1 MSETSVFRFDQAS
14 FQFGERSP
22 VQVAFVADKNRKAKN
37 THFTLLMG
45 ANGTCKSRILSC
57 CVNLLKGIKE
67 RDGAQP
73 SKKGRFP
80 FLMEEPDRD
89 LRCTEASI
97 TRDGLTSDIGNGPLF
112 ESGDVLPSR
121 VLAIANLVRDRFTFT
136 DWEDFDDPFY
146 YYLGVRQASNLTT
159 TGAMERLVCD
169 AVITVL
175 SNAEKFDSF
184 SKWTQKLFP
193 RTELGL
199 AFARFSPSSF
209 ERFFEAPTEWLRRQ
223 RGPARG
229 DDFDRQ
235 TLERLKPHMDDIKAL
250 GDLLFK
256 KGQALDS
263 DASLSMK
270 RGGTLS
276 ICLDQLSANER
287 VRFGRL
293 NQALKL
299 AQSVRLIGRPSLLLK
314 SHAWLDFTQLSSGEQ
329 NLVATGA
336 RLLAFSAPGSMVVID
351 EPEVSLNIAWQQRY
365 IELISDALVHA
376 KGSHVII
383 ASHSPYLI
391 SDLRAENSTVVVI
404 ERSEEGLKFRSHPG
418 EFWGWG
424 AEAILYEVL
433 GLPSAS
439 NYHFSRELAS
449 VLKLV
454 SEKSKDVAKFDTFLS
469 KCDQL
474 DFGNEAEPLRAVIKE
489 IRNYAG
495 GLKA

>member
-1 MSETSVFRFDQAS
+1 MSETSVFRFDQAR
-14 FQFGERSP
+14 FQFGESNP
-22 VQVAFVADKNRKAKN
+22 VQVVFVADDNRKAKT

-67 RDGAQP
+67 REGAQP

-80 FLMEEPDRD
+80 YLIEEQDRD
-89 LRCTEASI
+89 LRCTEATI
-97 TRDGLTSDIGNGPLF
+97 TRDGLTSDVGNGPLF

-169 AVITVL
+169 AVITIL
-175 SNAEKFDSF
+175 SDAEKFDSF

-199 AFARFSPSSF
+199 SFARFSPSSF
-209 ERFFEAPTEWLRRQ
+209 DRFFEAPAEWLRRQ
-223 RGPARG
+223 RGPARS
-229 DDFDRQ
+229 DASDQ
-235 TLERLKPHMDDIKAL
+235 KTLERLEPHMKDIKAL

-256 KGQALDS
+256 KGQDLDS

-270 RGGTLS
+270 RGGALS
-276 ICLDQLSANER
+276 ICLNQLSVNER
-287 VRFGRL
+287 VRLGRL

-299 AQSVRLIGRPSLLLK
+299 AQSVRLIGRPSLLLR
-314 SHAWLDFTQLSSGEQ
+314 SHGWLDFTQLSSGEQ

-376 KGSHVII
+376 KGSHVFI

-391 SDLRAENSTVVVI
+391 SDLRAENSTIVVAQ
-404 ERSEEGLKFRSHPG
+404 RGTGGLTFRSQPG

-424 AEAILYEVL
+424 SEAILYEVL

-439 NYHFSRELAS
+439 NYHFSRELAG

-454 SEKSKDVAKFDTFLS
+454 SEKSTDAKSFAKFLR
-469 KCDQL
+469 KCEQL
-474 DFGNEAEPLRAVIKE
+474 DFGSEAEPLKVVIEE

-495 GLKA
+495 GLHA